1 MEEKTPVGSNA
12 PIEEST
18 EKKTSPAGSS
28 SASPAPIEETS
39 DVVDTASADT
49 GAESAPAAGGSASPA
64 PAGSSSPSAASIA
77 ESADVVD
84 SASADASTK
93 SADASTKSAD
103 AGEESAPAAP
113 SAGGSA
119 SPASIEESAGVVDA
133 ASADTGAE
141 SAPAG
146 SSSASPAPIEE
157 STGAEETASA
167 DEVSDSAA
175 EAVPDEEEDENAQWE
190 AYEREQAEI
199 EESRRKPG
207 KYRWVMK
214 QDDMREAMLALE
226 KAKGRYRMYTIAA
239 YVMCVFAL
247 VPAADFI
254 LTRSA
259 FSMIAAF
266 AAVALGFWIHGITSR
281 AARGAMKQ
289 MNPRGIK
296 FSIEAKKHGLQV
308 SDMVNKA
315 SLMPYSFFKAA
326 YETEDYLSLVTVKNS
341 ALHIKRDELSA
352 SYRALREK
360 LQQELGEHFVSKKIQ
375 KNK

>member
-18 EKKTSPAGSS
+18 EKKTSPA
-28 SASPAPIEETS
+28 
-39 DVVDTASADT
+39 
-49 GAESAPAAGGSASPA
+49 PA
-64 PAGSSSPSAASIA
+64 PAGSSSPSAAPIEGTS
-77 ESADVVD
+77 DVVD
-84 SASADASTK
+84 TASTDV
-93 SADASTKSAD
+93 SAESTD
-103 AGEESAPAAP
+103 AGEESAPA
-113 SAGGSA
+113 
-119 SPASIEESAGVVDA
+119 
-133 ASADTGAE
+133 
-141 SAPAG
+141 G
-146 SSSASPAPIEE
+146 SSSPSATPIEE
-157 STGAEETASA
+157 SIDAAEAASTDASAESADAEETASA
-167 DEVSDSAA
+167 DEASAA
-175 EAVPDEEEDENAQWE
+175 EAVPDGEEDENAQWE

-254 LTRSA
+254 LTRSV
-259 FSMIAAF
+259 FSMMAAF
-266 AAVALGFWIHGITSR
+266 AAVGLGIWIKGITSR

-341 ALHIKRDELSA
+341 ALHIKRDEGSA

>member
-18 EKKTSPAGSS
+18 EKKTSPAPAGSGS
-28 SASPAPIEETS
+28 PSAAPIEETADAIDAAS
-39 DVVDTASADT
+39 TDVSAESTDA
-49 GAESAPAAGGSASPA
+49 GEESAPAAPAAGDSASPV
-64 PAGSSSPSAASIA
+64 SIA
-77 ESADVVD
+77 ETADVVD
-84 SASADASTK
+84 SASADAGAK
-93 SADASTKSAD
+93 SA
-103 AGEESAPAAP
+103 
-113 SAGGSA
+113 
-119 SPASIEESAGVVDA
+119 
-133 ASADTGAE
+133 
-141 SAPAG
+141 
-146 SSSASPAPIEE
+146 
-157 STGAEETASA
+157 GAEETASA
-167 DEVSDSAA
+167 DEASAA

-254 LTRSA
+254 LTRSV
-259 FSMIAAF
+259 FSMMAAF

-341 ALHIKRDELSA
+341 ALHIKRDEGSA

>member
-18 EKKTSPAGSS
+18 EKKTSPSAAPAGSSSPSAAPAGSS
-28 SASPAPIEETS
+28 SASPAPI
-39 DVVDTASADT
+39 
-49 GAESAPAAGGSASPA
+49 AESAGAVD
-64 PAGSSSPSAASIA
+64 AAS
-77 ESADVVD
+77 
-84 SASADASTK
+84 T
-93 SADASTKSAD
+93 DASTKSAD

-113 SAGGSA
+113 AAGDSA
-119 SPASIEESAGVVDA
+119 SPASIAETADVVDS
-133 ASADTGAE
+133 ASADAGAK
-141 SAPAG
+141 SAD
-146 SSSASPAPIEE
+146 
-157 STGAEETASA
+157 AEDTASA
-167 DEVSDSAA
+167 DEASAA

-254 LTRSA
+254 LTRSV

-341 ALHIKRDELSA
+341 ALHIKRDEGSA

>member
-18 EKKTSPAGSS
+18 EKKTSPAGSNS
-28 SASPAPIEETS
+28 PSAAPIAES
-39 DVVDTASADT
+39 AGAVDAASADVSAEST
-49 GAESAPAAGGSASPA
+49 DAGEESAPAGSN
-64 PAGSSSPSAASIA
+64 SPSAAPIA

-84 SASADASTK
+84 SASADAGAK
-93 SADASTKSAD
+93 SA
-103 AGEESAPAAP
+103 
-113 SAGGSA
+113 
-119 SPASIEESAGVVDA
+119 
-133 ASADTGAE
+133 
-141 SAPAG
+141 
-146 SSSASPAPIEE
+146 
-157 STGAEETASA
+157 GAEETASA
-167 DEVSDSAA
+167 DEASAA

-254 LTRSA
+254 LTRSV

-341 ALHIKRDELSA
+341 ALHIKRDEGSA

>member
-18 EKKTSPAGSS
+18 EKKTSPAGSNS
-28 SASPAPIEETS
+28 PSAASIEES
-39 DVVDTASADT
+39 ADAVDSASADT
-49 GAESAPAAGGSASPA
+49 GAESAPAAGD
-64 PAGSSSPSAASIA
+64 SPSA
-77 ESADVVD
+77 
-84 SASADASTK
+84 
-93 SADASTKSAD
+93 
-103 AGEESAPAAP
+103 
-113 SAGGSA
+113 
-119 SPASIEESAGVVDA
+119 
-133 ASADTGAE
+133 
-141 SAPAG
+141 APAG
-146 SSSASPAPIEE
+146 SSSASPAPIAESAGAVDAASTDVSAE
-157 STGAEETASA
+157 STDAGAESAPAGSNSPSATPIAESAGAEETASA
-167 DEVSDSAA
+167 DEASAA
-175 EAVPDEEEDENAQWE
+175 EAAPDEEEDENAQWE

-254 LTRSA
+254 LTRSV

-341 ALHIKRDELSA
+341 ALHIKRDEGSA

>member
-18 EKKTSPAGSS
+18 EKKTSP
-28 SASPAPIEETS
+28 SA
-39 DVVDTASADT
+39 
-49 GAESAPAAGGSASPA
+49 APAAGGSASPA
-64 PAGSSSPSAASIA
+64 P
-77 ESADVVD
+77 
-84 SASADASTK
+84 
-93 SADASTKSAD
+93 
-103 AGEESAPAAP
+103 
-113 SAGGSA
+113 
-119 SPASIEESAGVVDA
+119 IEESAGAVDA
-133 ASADTGAE
+133 ASADVSAESADAGAE

-146 SSSASPAPIEE
+146 SSSPSATPIAE
-157 STGAEETASA
+157 SADAEETASA
-167 DEVSDSAA
+167 DEASAA
-175 EAVPDEEEDENAQWE
+175 EAVPDGEEDENAQWE

-254 LTRSA
+254 LTRSV
-259 FSMIAAF
+259 FSMMAAF

-341 ALHIKRDELSA
+341 ALHIKRDEGSA

>member
-28 SASPAPIEETS
+28 SASPTPIAES
-39 DVVDTASADT
+39 AGAVDTAST
-49 GAESAPAAGGSASPA
+49 
-64 PAGSSSPSAASIA
+64 
-77 ESADVVD
+77 
-84 SASADASTK
+84 
-93 SADASTKSAD
+93 
-103 AGEESAPAAP
+103 
-113 SAGGSA
+113 
-119 SPASIEESAGVVDA
+119 
-133 ASADTGAE
+133 DTGAE

-146 SSSASPAPIEE
+146 SSSASPAPIAE
-157 STGAEETASA
+157 SAGAVDAASTDASAESAGAEETASA
-167 DEVSDSAA
+167 DEASAA

-254 LTRSA
+254 LTRSV
-259 FSMIAAF
+259 FSMMAAF
-266 AAVALGFWIHGITSR
+266 AAVGLGIWIKGITSR

-341 ALHIKRDELSA
+341 ALHIKRDEGSA

>member
-1 MEEKTPVGSNA
+1 M
-12 PIEEST
+12 
-18 EKKTSPAGSS
+18 
-28 SASPAPIEETS
+28 
-39 DVVDTASADT
+39 VDTASADE
-49 GAESAPAAGGSASPA
+49 A
-64 PAGSSSPSAASIA
+64 
-77 ESADVVD
+77 
-84 SASADASTK
+84 
-93 SADASTKSAD
+93 
-103 AGEESAPAAP
+103 
-113 SAGGSA
+113 
-119 SPASIEESAGVVDA
+119 
-133 ASADTGAE
+133 
-141 SAPAG
+141 
-146 SSSASPAPIEE
+146 
-157 STGAEETASA
+157 
-167 DEVSDSAA
+167 SAA
-175 EAVPDEEEDENAQWE
+175 EAAPDGEEDENAQWE

-259 FSMIAAF
+259 FSVIAAF

-308 SDMVNKA
+308 SDMVNTA

-341 ALHIKRDELSA
+341 ALHIKRDEGSA

>member
-18 EKKTSPAGSS
+18 EKKTSPA
-28 SASPAPIEETS
+28 
-39 DVVDTASADT
+39 
-49 GAESAPAAGGSASPA
+49 PA
-64 PAGSSSPSAASIA
+64 PAGSSSPSAAPAGSNSPSAASIA
-77 ESADVVD
+77 ESAG
-84 SASADASTK
+84 A
-93 SADASTKSAD
+93 
-103 AGEESAPAAP
+103 
-113 SAGGSA
+113 
-119 SPASIEESAGVVDA
+119 VDA
-133 ASADTGAE
+133 ASTDTGAE

-146 SSSASPAPIEE
+146 SSSASPAPIAE
-157 STGAEETASA
+157 SAGAVDAASTDAGAESADAEETASA
-167 DEVSDSAA
+167 DEASAA

-254 LTRSA
+254 LTRSV

-341 ALHIKRDELSA
+341 ALHIKRDEGSA

>member
-18 EKKTSPAGSS
+18 EKKTSPAGSNS
-28 SASPAPIEETS
+28 PSAAPIEGTS
-39 DVVDTASADT
+39 DAVDTASADT
-49 GAESAPAAGGSASPA
+49 GAESV
-64 PAGSSSPSAASIA
+64 PAGSSSPSA
-77 ESADVVD
+77 
-84 SASADASTK
+84 
-93 SADASTKSAD
+93 
-103 AGEESAPAAP
+103 
-113 SAGGSA
+113 
-119 SPASIEESAGVVDA
+119 
-133 ASADTGAE
+133 
-141 SAPAG
+141 APAG

-157 STGAEETASA
+157 SIDAAEAASADASTKSAGAEETASA
-167 DEVSDSAA
+167 DEASAA

-247 VPAADFI
+247 FPAADFI

-341 ALHIKRDELSA
+341 ALHIKRDEGSA

>member
-18 EKKTSPAGSS
+18 EKKTSP
-28 SASPAPIEETS
+28 SA
-39 DVVDTASADT
+39 
-49 GAESAPAAGGSASPA
+49 A
-64 PAGSSSPSAASIA
+64 PAGSSSPSAAPAAGDSPSAAPIEESIDAA
-77 ESADVVD
+77 EA
-84 SASADASTK
+84 AST
-93 SADASTKSAD
+93 DASTKSAD

-113 SAGGSA
+113 AAGDSA
-119 SPASIEESAGVVDA
+119 SPASIAETADVVDS
-133 ASADTGAE
+133 ASADAGAK
-141 SAPAG
+141 SA
-146 SSSASPAPIEE
+146 
-157 STGAEETASA
+157 GAEETASA
-167 DEVSDSAA
+167 DEASAA

-254 LTRSA
+254 LTRSV
-259 FSMIAAF
+259 FSMMAAF
-266 AAVALGFWIHGITSR
+266 AAVGLGIWIKGITSR

-341 ALHIKRDELSA
+341 ALHIKRDEGSA

>member
-28 SASPAPIEETS
+28 SASPAPIEES
-39 DVVDTASADT
+39 IDA
-49 GAESAPAAGGSASPA
+49 AEA
-64 PAGSSSPSAASIA
+64 
-77 ESADVVD
+77 
-84 SASADASTK
+84 ASADASTK
-93 SADASTKSAD
+93 SADAGA
-103 AGEESAPAAP
+103 ESAPAAP
-113 SAGGSA
+113 AAGDSA
-119 SPASIEESAGVVDA
+119 SPASIAETADVVDS
-133 ASADTGAE
+133 ASADAGVE

-146 SSSASPAPIEE
+146 SSSASAASIAE
-157 STGAEETASA
+157 SAGAEETASA
-167 DEVSDSAA
+167 DEASAA

-254 LTRSA
+254 LTRSV

-341 ALHIKRDELSA
+341 ALHIKRDEGSA

>member
-18 EKKTSPAGSS
+18 EKKTSPAGSNS
-28 SASPAPIEETS
+28 PSAAPAGSNSPSAAPIEGTS

-49 GAESAPAAGGSASPA
+49 GAESV
-64 PAGSSSPSAASIA
+64 PAGSSSPSAA
-77 ESADVVD
+77 
-84 SASADASTK
+84 
-93 SADASTKSAD
+93 
-103 AGEESAPAAP
+103 
-113 SAGGSA
+113 
-119 SPASIEESAGVVDA
+119 
-133 ASADTGAE
+133 
-141 SAPAG
+141 PAG
-146 SSSASPAPIEE
+146 SSSASPTPIAE
-157 STGAEETASA
+157 SADAEETASA
-167 DEVSDSAA
+167 DEASAA

-254 LTRSA
+254 LTRSV

-341 ALHIKRDELSA
+341 ALHIKRDEGSA

>member
-28 SASPAPIEETS
+28 SPSAAPAGSNSPSAAPIEGTS
-39 DVVDTASADT
+39 DVVDTAST
-49 GAESAPAAGGSASPA
+49 
-64 PAGSSSPSAASIA
+64 
-77 ESADVVD
+77 
-84 SASADASTK
+84 
-93 SADASTKSAD
+93 
-103 AGEESAPAAP
+103 
-113 SAGGSA
+113 
-119 SPASIEESAGVVDA
+119 
-133 ASADTGAE
+133 DTGAE

-146 SSSASPAPIEE
+146 SSSASPAPAGSSSPSAAPIAESAGAADTASTDAGEE
-157 STGAEETASA
+157 SADAS
-167 DEVSDSAA
+167 A

-247 VPAADFI
+247 FPAADFI
-254 LTRSA
+254 LTRSV

-315 SLMPYSFFKAA
+315 SLMPYSFFKSA

-341 ALHIKRDELSA
+341 ALHIKRDEGSA

>member
-28 SASPAPIEETS
+28 SASPAP
-39 DVVDTASADT
+39 
-49 GAESAPAAGGSASPA
+49 
-64 PAGSSSPSAASIA
+64 AGSNSPSPTPIA
-77 ESADVVD
+77 ESADAVD
-84 SASADASTK
+84 AAST
-93 SADASTKSAD
+93 DASTKSAD

-113 SAGGSA
+113 AAGDSA
-119 SPASIEESAGVVDA
+119 SPASIAETADVVDS
-133 ASADTGAE
+133 ASADAGAK
-141 SAPAG
+141 SA
-146 SSSASPAPIEE
+146 
-157 STGAEETASA
+157 GAEETASA
-167 DEVSDSAA
+167 DEASAA
-175 EAVPDEEEDENAQWE
+175 EAVPDGEEDENAQWE

-247 VPAADFI
+247 FPAADFI
-254 LTRSA
+254 LTRSV

-341 ALHIKRDELSA
+341 ALHIKRDEGSA

>member
-28 SASPAPIEETS
+28 S
-39 DVVDTASADT
+39 
-49 GAESAPAAGGSASPA
+49 
-64 PAGSSSPSAASIA
+64 PSAAPIA
-77 ESADVVD
+77 ESAG
-84 SASADASTK
+84 A
-93 SADASTKSAD
+93 
-103 AGEESAPAAP
+103 
-113 SAGGSA
+113 
-119 SPASIEESAGVVDA
+119 VDA
-133 ASADTGAE
+133 ASTDVSAESTDAGAE

-146 SSSASPAPIEE
+146 SSSASPAPAGSSSPSAAPIEE
-157 STGAEETASA
+157 SIDAAEAASTDA
-167 DEVSDSAA
+167 NTKSTDAGEESTDASA

-254 LTRSA
+254 LTRSV

-341 ALHIKRDELSA
+341 ALHIKRDEGSA

>member
-18 EKKTSPAGSS
+18 EKKTSPAGSNS
-28 SASPAPIEETS
+28 PSA
-39 DVVDTASADT
+39 
-49 GAESAPAAGGSASPA
+49 APAAGGSASPA
-64 PAGSSSPSAASIA
+64 PIEESIDAAEAASTDASA
-77 ESADVVD
+77 ESAD
-84 SASADASTK
+84 
-93 SADASTKSAD
+93 
-103 AGEESAPAAP
+103 
-113 SAGGSA
+113 
-119 SPASIEESAGVVDA
+119 
-133 ASADTGAE
+133 
-141 SAPAG
+141 
-146 SSSASPAPIEE
+146 
-157 STGAEETASA
+157 AEETASA
-167 DEVSDSAA
+167 DEASAA

-247 VPAADFI
+247 FPAADFI
-254 LTRSA
+254 LTRSV

-341 ALHIKRDELSA
+341 ALHIKRDEGSA

>member
-18 EKKTSPAGSS
+18 EKKI
-28 SASPAPIEETS
+28 SPAP
-39 DVVDTASADT
+39 A
-49 GAESAPAAGGSASPA
+49 A
-64 PAGSSSPSAASIA
+64 PAGSSSPSAAPAGSSSASPTPIA

-84 SASADASTK
+84 SASADAGAK
-93 SADASTKSAD
+93 SAD
-103 AGEESAPAAP
+103 
-113 SAGGSA
+113 
-119 SPASIEESAGVVDA
+119 
-133 ASADTGAE
+133 
-141 SAPAG
+141 
-146 SSSASPAPIEE
+146 
-157 STGAEETASA
+157 AEETASA
-167 DEVSDSAA
+167 DEASAA

-341 ALHIKRDELSA
+341 ALHIKRDEGSA

>member
-18 EKKTSPAGSS
+18 EKKTSP
-28 SASPAPIEETS
+28 SPAPAGSNSPSATPIEES
-39 DVVDTASADT
+39 AGAEETASTDASTKSADA
-49 GAESAPAAGGSASPA
+49 GAESAPAAPAAGDSASPA
-64 PAGSSSPSAASIA
+64 SIA
-77 ESADVVD
+77 ETADVVD
-84 SASADASTK
+84 SASADAGAK
-93 SADASTKSAD
+93 SA
-103 AGEESAPAAP
+103 GAA
-113 SAGGSA
+113 
-119 SPASIEESAGVVDA
+119 DA
-133 ASADTGAE
+133 ASADEA
-141 SAPAG
+141 
-146 SSSASPAPIEE
+146 
-157 STGAEETASA
+157 
-167 DEVSDSAA
+167 SAA
-175 EAVPDEEEDENAQWE
+175 EAAPDEEEDENAQWE

-341 ALHIKRDELSA
+341 ALHIKRDEGSA

>member
-18 EKKTSPAGSS
+18 EKKTSPAPAPAAGGSP
-28 SASPAPIEETS
+28 SAAPIEGTS

-49 GAESAPAAGGSASPA
+49 GAESV
-64 PAGSSSPSAASIA
+64 PAGSSSPSAA
-77 ESADVVD
+77 
-84 SASADASTK
+84 
-93 SADASTKSAD
+93 
-103 AGEESAPAAP
+103 
-113 SAGGSA
+113 
-119 SPASIEESAGVVDA
+119 
-133 ASADTGAE
+133 
-141 SAPAG
+141 PAG
-146 SSSASPAPIEE
+146 SSSASPTPIAE
-157 STGAEETASA
+157 SADAEETASA
-167 DEVSDSAA
+167 DEASAA

-247 VPAADFI
+247 FPAADFI

-341 ALHIKRDELSA
+341 ALHIKRDEGSA

>member
-1 MEEKTPVGSNA
+1 MEEKTPEGSNA

-18 EKKTSPAGSS
+18 EKKTSPAGSN
-28 SASPAPIEETS
+28 
-39 DVVDTASADT
+39 
-49 GAESAPAAGGSASPA
+49 
-64 PAGSSSPSAASIA
+64 SPSAASIA
-77 ESADVVD
+77 ESADAVD
-84 SASADASTK
+84 T
-93 SADASTKSAD
+93 
-103 AGEESAPAAP
+103 
-113 SAGGSA
+113 
-119 SPASIEESAGVVDA
+119 

-146 SSSASPAPIEE
+146 SSSPSPASIAETADVVDTA
-157 STGAEETASA
+157 STDAGAKSAGAEETASA
-167 DEVSDSAA
+167 DEASAA
-175 EAVPDEEEDENAQWE
+175 EAAPDEEEDENAQWE

-254 LTRSA
+254 LTRSV

-341 ALHIKRDELSA
+341 ALHIKRDEGSA

>member
-18 EKKTSPAGSS
+18 EKKTSP
-28 SASPAPIEETS
+28 SA
-39 DVVDTASADT
+39 
-49 GAESAPAAGGSASPA
+49 A

-77 ESADVVD
+77 ESAG
-84 SASADASTK
+84 A
-93 SADASTKSAD
+93 
-103 AGEESAPAAP
+103 
-113 SAGGSA
+113 
-119 SPASIEESAGVVDA
+119 VDA
-133 ASADTGAE
+133 ASADVSAESTDAGEE

-146 SSSASPAPIEE
+146 SSSASPASI
-157 STGAEETASA
+157 AETADVVDSASA
-167 DEVSDSAA
+167 DEASAA

-254 LTRSA
+254 LTRSV
-259 FSMIAAF
+259 FSMMAAF
-266 AAVALGFWIHGITSR
+266 AAVGLGIWIKGITSR

-341 ALHIKRDELSA
+341 ALHIKRDEGSA

>member
-18 EKKTSPAGSS
+18 EKKTSPAGSN
-28 SASPAPIEETS
+28 
-39 DVVDTASADT
+39 
-49 GAESAPAAGGSASPA
+49 
-64 PAGSSSPSAASIA
+64 SPSAASIA
-77 ESADVVD
+77 ESADAVD
-84 SASADASTK
+84 TAST
-93 SADASTKSAD
+93 
-103 AGEESAPAAP
+103 
-113 SAGGSA
+113 
-119 SPASIEESAGVVDA
+119 
-133 ASADTGAE
+133 DTGAE

-146 SSSASPAPIEE
+146 SSSASPAPIAE
-157 STGAEETASA
+157 SAGAVDAASTDASAESAGAVDTASA
-167 DEVSDSAA
+167 DEASAA
-175 EAVPDEEEDENAQWE
+175 EAAPDEEEDENAQWE

-226 KAKGRYRMYTIAA
+226 KAKGRYRMYNIAA

-247 VPAADFI
+247 VPAADYI
-254 LTRSA
+254 LTRSV

-341 ALHIKRDELSA
+341 ALHIKRDEGSA

>member
-18 EKKTSPAGSS
+18 EKKTSPA
-28 SASPAPIEETS
+28 
-39 DVVDTASADT
+39 
-49 GAESAPAAGGSASPA
+49 PA
-64 PAGSSSPSAASIA
+64 PAGSSSPSAAPAGSNSPSAAPIA
-77 ESADVVD
+77 ESAGAVD
-84 SASADASTK
+84 TASADASTK
-93 SADASTKSAD
+93 FAD

-113 SAGGSA
+113 AAGDSA
-119 SPASIEESAGVVDA
+119 SPASIAETADVVDS
-133 ASADTGAE
+133 ASTDASAE
-141 SAPAG
+141 SAD
-146 SSSASPAPIEE
+146 
-157 STGAEETASA
+157 AEETASA
-167 DEVSDSAA
+167 DEASAA

-254 LTRSA
+254 LTRSV

-341 ALHIKRDELSA
+341 ALHIKRDEGSA

>member
-28 SASPAPIEETS
+28 SASPASIAETA
-39 DVVDTASADT
+39 DVVDTAST
-49 GAESAPAAGGSASPA
+49 
-64 PAGSSSPSAASIA
+64 
-77 ESADVVD
+77 
-84 SASADASTK
+84 
-93 SADASTKSAD
+93 
-103 AGEESAPAAP
+103 
-113 SAGGSA
+113 
-119 SPASIEESAGVVDA
+119 
-133 ASADTGAE
+133 DTGAE

-146 SSSASPAPIEE
+146 SSSASPAPAGSSSPSAAPIAESAGAADTASTDAGEE
-157 STGAEETASA
+157 SADASA
-167 DEVSDSAA
+167 EAA
-175 EAVPDEEEDENAQWE
+175 PDGEEDENAQWE

-254 LTRSA
+254 LTRSV

-341 ALHIKRDELSA
+341 ALHIKRDEGSA

>member
-28 SASPAPIEETS
+28 SASPAPIEES
-39 DVVDTASADT
+39 AGAVD
-49 GAESAPAAGGSASPA
+49 
-64 PAGSSSPSAASIA
+64 AAS
-77 ESADVVD
+77 
-84 SASADASTK
+84 T
-93 SADASTKSAD
+93 DASTKSAD

-113 SAGGSA
+113 AAGDSA
-119 SPASIEESAGVVDA
+119 SPTSIAETADVVD
-133 ASADTGAE
+133 S
-141 SAPAG
+141 
-146 SSSASPAPIEE
+146 
-157 STGAEETASA
+157 ASA
-167 DEVSDSAA
+167 DEASAA
-175 EAVPDEEEDENAQWE
+175 EAAPDGEEDENAQWE

-254 LTRSA
+254 LTRSV

-266 AAVALGFWIHGITSR
+266 AAMALGFWIHGITSR

-341 ALHIKRDELSA
+341 ALHIKRDEGSA

>member
-28 SASPAPIEETS
+28 SASPAP
-39 DVVDTASADT
+39 
-49 GAESAPAAGGSASPA
+49 AAGGSPSAAPIEETANVVDSASADVSAESA
-64 PAGSSSPSAASIA
+64 PAGSSSPSATPIA
-77 ESADVVD
+77 ESAG
-84 SASADASTK
+84 AAD
-93 SADASTKSAD
+93 
-103 AGEESAPAAP
+103 
-113 SAGGSA
+113 
-119 SPASIEESAGVVDA
+119 
-133 ASADTGAE
+133 
-141 SAPAG
+141 
-146 SSSASPAPIEE
+146 
-157 STGAEETASA
+157 TASA
-167 DEVSDSAA
+167 DEASAA
-175 EAVPDEEEDENAQWE
+175 EAVPDGEEDENAQWE

-254 LTRSA
+254 LTRSV
-259 FSMIAAF
+259 FSMMAAL
-266 AAVALGFWIHGITSR
+266 AAVGLGIWIKGITSR

-341 ALHIKRDELSA
+341 ALHIKRDEGSA

>member
-28 SASPAPIEETS
+28 S
-39 DVVDTASADT
+39 
-49 GAESAPAAGGSASPA
+49 
-64 PAGSSSPSAASIA
+64 PSAASIA
-77 ESADVVD
+77 ESAGAVD
-84 SASADASTK
+84 AA

-103 AGEESAPAAP
+103 AGEESAPAGSSSASP
-113 SAGGSA
+113 TPAAGGSPSA
-119 SPASIEESAGVVDA
+119 ASIAESAGAVDA

-141 SAPAG
+141 SAD
-146 SSSASPAPIEE
+146 
-157 STGAEETASA
+157 AEETASA
-167 DEVSDSAA
+167 DEASAA

-254 LTRSA
+254 LTRSV

-341 ALHIKRDELSA
+341 ALHIKRDEGSA

>member
-18 EKKTSPAGSS
+18 EKKTSPA
-28 SASPAPIEETS
+28 
-39 DVVDTASADT
+39 
-49 GAESAPAAGGSASPA
+49 AGDSASPA
-64 PAGSSSPSAASIA
+64 PAGSSSPSAAPIEESAGAVDAASTDASTKSADAGAESAPAGSSSASPASIA

-84 SASADASTK
+84 SASADAGAK
-93 SADASTKSAD
+93 SA
-103 AGEESAPAAP
+103 
-113 SAGGSA
+113 
-119 SPASIEESAGVVDA
+119 
-133 ASADTGAE
+133 
-141 SAPAG
+141 
-146 SSSASPAPIEE
+146 
-157 STGAEETASA
+157 GAEETASA
-167 DEVSDSAA
+167 DEASAA
-175 EAVPDEEEDENAQWE
+175 EAVPDGEEDENAQWE

-254 LTRSA
+254 LTRSV

-341 ALHIKRDELSA
+341 ALHIKRDEGSA

>member
-18 EKKTSPAGSS
+18 EKKTSP
-28 SASPAPIEETS
+28 SA
-39 DVVDTASADT
+39 
-49 GAESAPAAGGSASPA
+49 APAAGGSASPS
-64 PAGSSSPSAASIA
+64 PAGSNSPSAASIA
-77 ESADVVD
+77 ESAG
-84 SASADASTK
+84 A
-93 SADASTKSAD
+93 
-103 AGEESAPAAP
+103 
-113 SAGGSA
+113 
-119 SPASIEESAGVVDA
+119 VDA
-133 ASADTGAE
+133 ASTDVSAESTDAGAE

-146 SSSASPAPIEE
+146 SNSPSATPIAE
-157 STGAEETASA
+157 SAGAEETASA
-167 DEVSDSAA
+167 DEASAP

-254 LTRSA
+254 LTRSV

-341 ALHIKRDELSA
+341 ALHIKRDEGSA

>member
-18 EKKTSPAGSS
+18 EKKTSPAPAGSNS
-28 SASPAPIEETS
+28 PSAGGSPSAAPIEGTS

-49 GAESAPAAGGSASPA
+49 GAESAPA
-64 PAGSSSPSAASIA
+64 GSSSPSA
-77 ESADVVD
+77 
-84 SASADASTK
+84 
-93 SADASTKSAD
+93 
-103 AGEESAPAAP
+103 
-113 SAGGSA
+113 
-119 SPASIEESAGVVDA
+119 
-133 ASADTGAE
+133 
-141 SAPAG
+141 APAG
-146 SSSASPAPIEE
+146 SSSASPASIAE
-157 STGAEETASA
+157 SAGAEETASA
-167 DEVSDSAA
+167 DEASAA
-175 EAVPDEEEDENAQWE
+175 EAAPDEEEDENAQWE

-254 LTRSA
+254 LTRSV

-341 ALHIKRDELSA
+341 ALHIKRDEGSA

>member
-18 EKKTSPAGSS
+18 EKKTSPAGSNS
-28 SASPAPIEETS
+28 PSAAP
-39 DVVDTASADT
+39 V
-49 GAESAPAAGGSASPA
+49 
-64 PAGSSSPSAASIA
+64 GSSSPSAASIA
-77 ESADVVD
+77 ESAG
-84 SASADASTK
+84 A
-93 SADASTKSAD
+93 
-103 AGEESAPAAP
+103 
-113 SAGGSA
+113 
-119 SPASIEESAGVVDA
+119 VDA
-133 ASADTGAE
+133 ASTDVSAESAGAEETASTDTGAE

-146 SSSASPAPIEE
+146 SNSPSAAPAAGGSPSATPIAE
-157 STGAEETASA
+157 SAGAADTASA
-167 DEVSDSAA
+167 DEASAA

-254 LTRSA
+254 LTRSV
-259 FSMIAAF
+259 FSMMAAF
-266 AAVALGFWIHGITSR
+266 AAVGLGIWIKGITSR

-341 ALHIKRDELSA
+341 ALHIKRDEGSA

-360 LQQELGEHFVSKKIQ
+360 LQQELSEHFVSKKIQ

>member
-18 EKKTSPAGSS
+18 EKKTSPAGSNS
-28 SASPAPIEETS
+28 PSAAPIEGTS

-49 GAESAPAAGGSASPA
+49 GAESAPA
-64 PAGSSSPSAASIA
+64 GSSSPSAASIA
-77 ESADVVD
+77 ESAGAVD
-84 SASADASTK
+84 AASTDASAEST
-93 SADASTKSAD
+93 D

-113 SAGGSA
+113 AAGDSPSAASIAETADVVDSA
-119 SPASIEESAGVVDA
+119 STDAS
-133 ASADTGAE
+133 AE
-141 SAPAG
+141 SAD
-146 SSSASPAPIEE
+146 
-157 STGAEETASA
+157 AEETASA
-167 DEVSDSAA
+167 DEASAA

-226 KAKGRYRMYTIAA
+226 KAKGRYRMYNIAA

-341 ALHIKRDELSA
+341 ALHIKRDEGSA

>member
-18 EKKTSPAGSS
+18 EKKTSPA
-28 SASPAPIEETS
+28 
-39 DVVDTASADT
+39 
-49 GAESAPAAGGSASPA
+49 PA
-64 PAGSSSPSAASIA
+64 PAGSNSPSAAPIA
-77 ESADVVD
+77 ESAGAVD
-84 SASADASTK
+84 AASTDASTK
-93 SADASTKSAD
+93 SADA
-103 AGEESAPAAP
+103 
-113 SAGGSA
+113 
-119 SPASIEESAGVVDA
+119 
-133 ASADTGAE
+133 GAE

-146 SSSASPAPIEE
+146 SSSASPTPIAE
-157 STGAEETASA
+157 SADAEETASA
-167 DEVSDSAA
+167 DEASAA
-175 EAVPDEEEDENAQWE
+175 EAAPDEEEDENAQWE

-199 EESRRKPG
+199 EEIRRKPG

-254 LTRSA
+254 LTRSV
-259 FSMIAAF
+259 FSMMAAF
-266 AAVALGFWIHGITSR
+266 AAAGLGIWIKGITSR

-341 ALHIKRDELSA
+341 ALHIKRDEGSA

>member
-18 EKKTSPAGSS
+18 EKKTSPAAGDSP
-28 SASPAPIEETS
+28 SA
-39 DVVDTASADT
+39 
-49 GAESAPAAGGSASPA
+49 APAAGGSPLATP
-64 PAGSSSPSAASIA
+64 IA
-77 ESADVVD
+77 ESAGAVD
-84 SASADASTK
+84 AASADASTK
-93 SADASTKSAD
+93 SADAGA
-103 AGEESAPAAP
+103 ESAPAAP
-113 SAGGSA
+113 AAGGSPSA
-119 SPASIEESAGVVDA
+119 ASIAESAGAVDA
-133 ASADTGAE
+133 ASTDASAE
-141 SAPAG
+141 SAD
-146 SSSASPAPIEE
+146 
-157 STGAEETASA
+157 AEETASA
-167 DEVSDSAA
+167 DEASAA
-175 EAVPDEEEDENAQWE
+175 EAAPDEEEDENAQWE

-341 ALHIKRDELSA
+341 ALHIKRDEGSA

>member
-18 EKKTSPAGSS
+18 EKKTSPA
-28 SASPAPIEETS
+28 
-39 DVVDTASADT
+39 
-49 GAESAPAAGGSASPA
+49 
-64 PAGSSSPSAASIA
+64 PAGSSSPSAAPIEESIDAA
-77 ESADVVD
+77 EA
-84 SASADASTK
+84 A

-113 SAGGSA
+113 AAGDSA
-119 SPASIEESAGVVDA
+119 SPASIAETADVVDS
-133 ASADTGAE
+133 ASADAGAK
-141 SAPAG
+141 SAD
-146 SSSASPAPIEE
+146 
-157 STGAEETASA
+157 AEETASA
-167 DEVSDSAA
+167 DESSAA

-254 LTRSA
+254 LTRSV

-341 ALHIKRDELSA
+341 ALHIKRDEGSA

>member
-18 EKKTSPAGSS
+18 EKKTSP
-28 SASPAPIEETS
+28 SA
-39 DVVDTASADT
+39 
-49 GAESAPAAGGSASPA
+49 APAAGGS
-64 PAGSSSPSAASIA
+64 PSA
-77 ESADVVD
+77 
-84 SASADASTK
+84 T
-93 SADASTKSAD
+93 
-103 AGEESAPAAP
+103 P
-113 SAGGSA
+113 
-119 SPASIEESAGVVDA
+119 IEESAGAVDA
-133 ASADTGAE
+133 ASTDASAE

-146 SSSASPAPIEE
+146 SNSPSATPIAE
-157 STGAEETASA
+157 SAGAVDAASADAGTESAGAEETASA
-167 DEVSDSAA
+167 DVSEESADA
-175 EAVPDEEEDENAQWE
+175 STEAAPDEEEDENAQWE

-341 ALHIKRDELSA
+341 ALHIKRDEGSA

>member
-18 EKKTSPAGSS
+18 EKKTSPAGSN
-28 SASPAPIEETS
+28 
-39 DVVDTASADT
+39 
-49 GAESAPAAGGSASPA
+49 
-64 PAGSSSPSAASIA
+64 SPSAASIE
-77 ESADVVD
+77 ESAGAVD
-84 SASADASTK
+84 AASTDASAE
-93 SADASTKSAD
+93 SAD

-113 SAGGSA
+113 AAGDSA
-119 SPASIEESAGVVDA
+119 SPASIAETADVVDS
-133 ASADTGAE
+133 ASADAGAK
-141 SAPAG
+141 SA
-146 SSSASPAPIEE
+146 
-157 STGAEETASA
+157 GAEETASA
-167 DEVSDSAA
+167 DEASAA
-175 EAVPDEEEDENAQWE
+175 EAVPDGEEDENAQWE

-226 KAKGRYRMYTIAA
+226 KAKGRYRMYAIAA

-247 VPAADFI
+247 FPAADFI

-341 ALHIKRDELSA
+341 ALHIKRDEGSA

>member
-18 EKKTSPAGSS
+18 EKKTSPAGSNS
-28 SASPAPIEETS
+28 PSAAPIEE
-39 DVVDTASADT
+39 SA
-49 GAESAPAAGGSASPA
+49 GAAE
-64 PAGSSSPSAASIA
+64 AAS
-77 ESADVVD
+77 
-84 SASADASTK
+84 T
-93 SADASTKSAD
+93 DASTKSAD

-113 SAGGSA
+113 AAGDSA
-119 SPASIEESAGVVDA
+119 SPASIAETADVVDS
-133 ASADTGAE
+133 ASADAGAK
-141 SAPAG
+141 SA
-146 SSSASPAPIEE
+146 
-157 STGAEETASA
+157 GAEETASA
-167 DEVSDSAA
+167 DEASAA
-175 EAVPDEEEDENAQWE
+175 EAVPDGEEDENAQWE

-247 VPAADFI
+247 FPAADFI
-254 LTRSA
+254 LTRSV

-341 ALHIKRDELSA
+341 ALHIKRDEGSA

>member
-28 SASPAPIEETS
+28 SASPA
-39 DVVDTASADT
+39 
-49 GAESAPAAGGSASPA
+49 
-64 PAGSSSPSAASIA
+64 SIA
-77 ESADVVD
+77 
-84 SASADASTK
+84 K
-93 SADASTKSAD
+93 SAGA
-103 AGEESAPAAP
+103 
-113 SAGGSA
+113 
-119 SPASIEESAGVVDA
+119 VDA

-157 STGAEETASA
+157 SADAAPAAGDSASPTPIEESTGAEETASA
-167 DEVSDSAA
+167 DEASDSAA

-254 LTRSA
+254 LTRSV
-259 FSMIAAF
+259 FSMMAAF
-266 AAVALGFWIHGITSR
+266 AAAGLGIWIKGITSR

-341 ALHIKRDELSA
+341 ALHIKRDEGSA